1 MLHRSENSLRLSPML
16 CLVAASLLVPAGL
29 VGQGLGIG
37 AHAGTN
43 GFGVDV
49 GLGSSRVV
57 LRAGASIVPESYFL
71 TDLIPSDISG
81 VAYEVALP
89 ERTMRAGL
97 DLHILGPLKLT
108 GGVMHRSDD
117 LVARATV
124 VQTIDLGGTTFTQS
138 GSVEARLEQSPL
150 VPYVGIG
157 LGNLSSGFGLY
168 LDIGV
173 SYSSESTVVMSALG
187 DLASAPGINEAL
199 QREADQ
205 FLADAP
211 DLMTQLYPTVQI
223 GLKFGL

>member
-49 GLGSSRVV
+49 GLGTSRVV
-57 LRAGASIVPESYFL
+57 IRAGASIVPESYFL

-89 ERTMRAGL
+89 KRTMRAGL

-117 LVARATV
+117 LVARAAV

-173 SYSSESTVVMSALG
+173 SYSSESTVVMSAFG